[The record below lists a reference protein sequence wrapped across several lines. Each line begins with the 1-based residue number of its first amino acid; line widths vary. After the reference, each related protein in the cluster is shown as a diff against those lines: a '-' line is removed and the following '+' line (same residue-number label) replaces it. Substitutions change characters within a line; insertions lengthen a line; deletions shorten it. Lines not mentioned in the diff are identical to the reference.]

1 MKGLVPNCTTISRV
15 KKWVP
20 WPRLWPGGLQLLVI
34 GPPRTS
40 VSVWSHVQLSRWDR
54 HCWCLLSKGQEC
66 CSISYNL
73 RYGHTQQ
80 RSISST
86 MSQAPRLRN
95 STVTVNWI
103 TALFRQ
109 KNTESHQ
116 SRFRR
121 SGQLLWLLSVLDDVD
136 VENWCDSSS
145 VLFSRTWQPA
155 PESDFALTC
164 PGHYSKFSFLQ
175 GRENSYWSLASGS
188 VQTTATHRRCS
199 NTVVLQEGGYVLC
212 FS

>member
-1 MKGLVPNCTTISRV
+1 M
-15 KKWVP
+15 
-20 WPRLWPGGLQLLVI
+20 I

-40 VSVWSHVQLSRWDR
+40 VSVWSHVQLSWWDR

-155 PESDFALTC
+155 PESDFPLTC

-175 GRENSYWSLASGS
+175 GRENSY
-188 VQTTATHRRCS
+188 
-199 NTVVLQEGGYVLC
+199 
-212 FS
+212 